1 MNYMNQIAQ
10 MLGVE
15 LDEEFYLEDITDG
28 CYVTYDE
35 VCYVTCDEVKTVFKL
50 SNSGML
56 RKDKRMVS
64 GWINSTYPHLLG
76 LLIGRY
82 TIVKNPWKPS
92 HGLRYY
98 YVGLDKTL
106 GYTIFDS
113 ECYWDVL
120 AYTLGN
126 CFRTKEEITPE
137 VLEETWQKCYGA
149 YFQDDKQDGA
159 HQ

>member
-1 MNYMNQIAQ
+1 MNYMKQIAQ

-28 CYVTYDE
+28 YYVAYDE
-35 VCYVTCDEVKTVFKL
+35 AKAVFKL

-56 RKDKRMVS
+56 RRDKHVG
-64 GWINSTYPHLLG
+64 GWIDLTHNYLPELFT
-76 LLIGRY
+76 GRY
-82 TIVKNPWKPS
+82 TIVKKPWKPS

-98 YVGLDKTL
+98 YVQLDKTL
-106 GYTIFDS
+106 DYTIFNSD
-113 ECYWDVL
+113 CYWDVL

-126 CFRTKEEITPE
+126 CFRTEEEITPE

-149 YFQDDKQDGA
+149 YFQSDKQDGVK
-159 HQ
+159 Q

>member
-15 LDEEFYLEDITDG
+15 LEEEFYLEDVTDG
-28 CYVTYDE
+28 YYFSDDNFKKVT
-35 VCYVTCDEVKTVFKL
+35 FRL
-50 SNSGML
+50 SDTGMF
-56 RKDKRMVS
+56 RQDKNTETGWKD
-64 GWINSTYPHLLG
+64 STYQPLLG
-76 LLIGRY
+76 VLIGHY
-82 TIVKNPWKPS
+82 TIVKKPWKPS

-98 YVGLDKTL
+98 YVRLDKTL
-106 GYTIFDS
+106 DYTIFNSD
-113 ECYWDVL
+113 CYWDVL

-159 HQ
+159 QQ

>member
-1 MNYMNQIAQ
+1 MNQIAQ

-28 CYVTYDE
+28 CYVTF
-35 VCYVTCDEVKTVFKL
+35 DEVKAVFKL

-56 RKDKRMVS
+56 RKDKHIVS
-64 GWINSTYPHLLG
+64 GWIENHPHLLG
-76 LLIGRY
+76 LLTGHY
-82 TIVKNPWKPS
+82 TIVKKPWKPS
-92 HGLRYY
+92 HGLCYY
-98 YVGLDKTL
+98 YVRLDKTL
-106 GYTIFDS
+106 DYTIFNS

-126 CFRTKEEITPE
+126 CFRTKEEITPQI
-137 VLEETWQKCYGA
+137 LEETWQKCYGA

-159 HQ
+159 QQ

>member
-1 MNYMNQIAQ
+1 MEQVAH

-15 LDEEFYLEDITDG
+15 LDEEFYLEDVTDG
-28 CYVTYDE
+28 GYYITYDN
-35 VCYVTCDEVKTVFKL
+35 VKTAFKL
-50 SNSGML
+50 SNSGIL
-56 RKDKRMVS
+56 RKDKHTVS
-64 GWINSTYPHLLG
+64 SWIDVTHNYLPELFT
-76 LLIGRY
+76 GRY
-82 TIVKNPWKPS
+82 TIVKKPWKPS

-98 YVGLDKTL
+98 YVRLDKTL
-106 GYTIFDS
+106 DYTIFNSD
-113 ECYWDVL
+113 CYWDVL

-159 HQ
+159 QQ